1 MRDNTLLPIE
11 RAKIA
16 MNKFERLSSSEIVTP
31 TNVVKKVVNLL
42 PIDKFTIKNKNIR
55 YCIKARR
62 ILMYSI

>member
-1 MRDNTLLPIE
+1 
-11 RAKIA
+11 
-16 MNKFERLSSSEIVTP
+16 MNKFERLSCSEIVTP